1 MWYRYPRARITPPSV
16 PPWSP
21 CVQVLRAGVLVV
33 LTVAVL
39 VAAVPLAVGC
49 ARPTHGELTVSAA
62 LSLKGALTEVAR
74 LYESR
79 RPGVTVHLNFGSS
92 GSLARQIEQGAPVD
106 VFVAAGSREMDALER
121 GGLIDP
127 ATRRDLLS
135 NRIVLV
141 AAAGSGVP
149 VRGWEDLAGPAVRRL
164 AMGTPETVPCGQYA
178 KEVLE
183 HLGLWEGVRGKLV
196 FAKDV
201 LQVVSYVKTGNADA
215 GIVFLTDSRDPALRV
230 VAEAPSGSHRP
241 VVYPAAV
248 VRSSRHARLAR
259 EFLSFLAGPEA
270 MAVFS
275 RYGFVVPGEGK

>member
-1 MWYRYPRARITPPSV
+1 MWCRYHRTRITVASV
-16 PPWSP
+16 PPQSAP
-21 CVQVLRAGVLVV
+21 EKVLCSGV
-33 LTVAVL
+33 VAVL
-39 VAAVPLAVGC
+39 TAVVLLAVGC
-49 ARPTHGELTVSAA
+49 ARAPHGELTVSAA
-62 LSLKGALTEVAR
+62 ASLKGALTEVAQ

-79 RPGVTVHLNFGSS
+79 RPGVTVQLNFGSS

-141 AAAGSGVP
+141 AAVASDVP
-149 VRGWEDLAGPAVRRL
+149 IRGWEDLAGPAVRQL
-164 AMGTPETVPCGQYA
+164 AMGTPETVPCGQYG

-183 HLGLWEGVRGKLV
+183 HLGLWERVQGKLV

-215 GIVFLTDSRDPALRV
+215 GIVFLTDSRDPALQV
-230 VAEAPSGSHRP
+230 VAQAVPGSHRP

-248 VRSSRHARLAR
+248 VRSSRHARLGR

-270 MAVFS
+270 MAVFC
-275 RYGFVVPGEGK
+275 RYGFVVPGEGE

>member
-1 MWYRYPRARITPPSV
+1 MA
-16 PPWSP
+16 
-21 CVQVLRAGVLVV
+21 
-33 LTVAVL
+33 VAI
-39 VAAVPLAVGC
+39 LAVGC
-49 ARPTHGELTVSAA
+49 TTAAQDELTVSAA
-62 LSLKGALTEVAR
+62 ASLKGALTEVAH

-92 GSLARQIEQGAPVD
+92 GSLAEQIEQGAPVD
-106 VFVAAGSREMDALER
+106 VFVSAAGREMDALER
-121 GGLIDP
+121 AGLIDP

-141 AAAGSGVP
+141 VAAGSGEP
-149 VRGWEDLAGPAVRRL
+149 VRGWEDLAGPAVRWL

-178 KEVLE
+178 KEVLD
-183 HLGLWEGVRGKLV
+183 HLGLWGRVQGKLV

-201 LQVVSYVKTGNADA
+201 VQVVSYVETGNADA
-215 GIVFLTDSRDPALRV
+215 GIVFLTDSRDPALQV
-230 VAEAPSGSHRP
+230 VAQAPPGSHCP
-241 VVYPAAV
+241 VAYPAGV
-248 VRSSRHARLAR
+248 VRSSRHAPLGR